1 MQDTLKIPNGNASC
15 QNPQIN
21 PCSVGHP
28 QGHGERFFGGPTVIT
43 MSEVQNFVITF
54 DREIRLGSMLGFSL
68 DGQQWIRA
76 AEEDEFRVFQV
87 ED

>member
-1 MQDTLKIPNGNASC
+1 
-15 QNPQIN
+15 
-21 PCSVGHP
+21 
-28 QGHGERFFGGPTVIT
+28 